1 MLEVIDYAQNNAS
14 ILWKSLVTEHRK
26 LDSQFWSILP
36 QEQKSKC
43 SQKILSQGSRKK
55 GCAAHV
61 KNILACSCSITR
73 SLHTIS
79 SKTSLVEEE
88 KNNTVEARSSNLKKK
103 FKEQTNPFYLCPSP
117 QEAYHAMPSMQLDL
131 HGVAEFAHKL
141 YPIRL
146 LTKFVSWCQKVAT
159 VAVPEIKGINP
170 CYVHTMFYHCKG
182 SEVQQ

>member
-1 MLEVIDYAQNNAS
+1 MLEVIYYAQNNAS

-36 QEQKSKC
+36 QEQKPKC

-61 KNILACSCSITR
+61 KNILACSCSITH

-88 KNNTVEARSSNLKKK
+88 KKNTVEARSSNLKKK
-103 FKEQTNPFYLCPSP
+103 VQRANKSFLSLPITSVGIPCN
-117 QEAYHAMPSMQLDL
+117 AIHAIGPAWS
-131 HGVAEFAHKL
+131 
-141 YPIRL
+141 
-146 LTKFVSWCQKVAT
+146 C
-159 VAVPEIKGINP
+159 
-170 CYVHTMFYHCKG
+170 
-182 SEVQQ
+182 